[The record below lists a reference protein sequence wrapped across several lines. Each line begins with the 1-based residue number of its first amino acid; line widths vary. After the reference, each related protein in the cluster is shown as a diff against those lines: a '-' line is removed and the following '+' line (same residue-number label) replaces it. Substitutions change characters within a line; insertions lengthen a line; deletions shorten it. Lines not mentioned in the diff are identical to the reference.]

1 MGKFLVV
8 PVRLVLDRDLVHAA
22 VRLWADLAAT
32 AAHKD
37 AEGNLVNVRDRRDL
51 AADIGLSY
59 VRTTDLLNRLQ
70 EKGWL
75 KVDRIPDQMGR
86 AITIYEVP
94 RAQ

>member
-1 MGKFLVV
+1 MGKYLVV

-32 AAHKD
+32 AGHKD
-37 AEGNLVNVRDRRDL
+37 AEGNLVNVRDRRDI

-59 VRTTDLLNRLQ
+59 VRTTNLIDQLQ
-70 EKGWL
+70 AKGWL

-86 AITIYEVP
+86 AITIFEAP
-94 RAQ
+94 QA